1 MGRLGFFEILLI
13 MFVLILVFGA
23 AKLPL
28 LARGMGESIK
38 EFKKAIKDED
48 REQRNG

>member
-1 MGRLGFFEILLI
+1 MGRLGLGEIMLILL
-13 MFVLILVFGA
+13 VLILVFGA

-38 EFKKAIKDED
+38 EFKKAIKEED
-48 REQRNG
+48 RTEKNG